1 MKEAEYIEYLREA
14 MEEGYEMA
22 YGNGLEEAIYMI
34 DDLIIYGGFCGGVRS
49 IEHQAL
55 KHDDVSWEQ
64 IIEWGVL
71 IVPETES
78 YISEVKIDELDE
90 LGYERLPLESNHI
103 VGWKGE
109 SSCI

>member
-1 MKEAEYIEYLREA
+1 MREEEYVEYLREA
-14 MEEGYEMA
+14 MEEDSEMA

-34 DDLIIYGGFCGGVRS
+34 DDLIIYGGFYGGVRS
-49 IEHQAL
+49 IDHQAL

-71 IVPETES
+71 IVPETQS
-78 YISEVKIDELDE
+78 YISEVKIDELDD

-103 VGWKGE
+103 VGWKGDV
-109 SSCI
+109 SCI